1 MKKIL
6 CLALALLMILV
17 VATAC
22 KKDDETN
29 TDNNGTPDYNGTSS
43 SGTKD
48 SGEDDEND
56 PVDEEKE
63 ALLTACDE
71 VVYVI
76 NAPNGLRLRS
86 TMNFDS
92 ETNVKEVIKEGTALK
107 RIAKGTIGD
116 ENWSKVVYENV
127 EYYTSSRFL
136 STEKDGQ
143 SEVTP
148 GITIEFTACDEIVYA
163 AEASNL
169 RSTPDKSDKNNIVK
183 DVAKG
188 TELKRTGVMY
198 EAKDPIDNPDGTLG
212 WSRVEL
218 EGKTYYMRNS
228 VLTTTKPAA

>member
-6 CLALALLMILV
+6 CLTLALLMILAA
-17 VATAC
+17 ATAC

-29 TDNNGTPDYNGTSS
+29 NDNNGTPEYDGAATFGTD
-43 SGTKD
+43 GD
-48 SGEDDEND
+48 DDEDID
-56 PVDEEKE
+56 PVEDEKE
-63 ALLTACDE
+63 AFLTACDE

-107 RIAKGTIGD
+107 RVAKGTIGD

-148 GITIEFTACDEIVYA
+148 SITIEFTDCDEIVYA
-163 AEASNL
+163 AKASNL

-183 DVAKG
+183 DIAKG

-228 VLTTTKPAA
+228 GLTTEKPAA